1 MKKIA
6 IFGGTFNPVHLEHVN
21 MVESAI
27 KDLGLDKVIVVP
39 TNIPPHKNIDL
50 APNQDRLNMLKI
62 AFSGI
67 EKVEVSDFEIVNGGT
82 SYTYITIEH
91 FGQIYKGDMLY
102 FLLGGDMLKDFKT
115 WKNPQRILDK
125 ATIVAC
131 SREDVSVDFDS
142 ENEYFSKTFNKNF
155 IRLTYGGKDVSSTRI
170 RIYSGLGL
178 CIDNFVSQG
187 VREYIRENKLYQG
200 KKEFLFVKKSLPEK
214 RLVHTAEVTITALK
228 KVKELGL
235 DKEKVITACILHDM
249 AKYIDYKTVKGFSI
263 DEEVPPPVIHSFL
276 GAYLSKHI
284 LKITDQEVLDAICY
298 HTSGKANMTTL
309 GKLLFVAD
317 MIEPTRN
324 YQGVESLREIY
335 ERDFE
340 RCFIECLKEEM
351 QHLINKKQYI
361 YIETLNA
368 YDYYI
373 NNKK

>member
-1 MKKIA
+1 MKKVA

-21 MVESAI
+21 IVENAI
-27 KDLGLDKVIVVP
+27 QDLGLDKVIVVP
-39 TNIPPHKNIDL
+39 TNIPPHKSIDL
-50 APNQDRLNMLKI
+50 VPNQDRLNMLKI
-62 AFSGI
+62 AFSSL
-67 EKVEVSDFEIVNGGT
+67 EKVEVSDFEIENGGT

-91 FGQIYKGDMLY
+91 FSKIYKDATLY

-115 WKNPQRILDK
+115 WKNTQRIVDK

-131 SREDVSVDFDS
+131 SREDVCVDFDS
-142 ENEYFSKTFNKNF
+142 ENEYFIKAFNKTF
-155 IRLTYGGKDVSSTRI
+155 IRLTYAGKDVSSTRV
-170 RIYSGLGL
+170 RIYAGLGL
-178 CIDNFVSQG
+178 NIDNFVSQE
-187 VREYIRENKLYQG
+187 VSEYIRESKLYQG
-200 KKEFLFVKKSLPEK
+200 KKEFLFVKESLPEK
-214 RLVHTAEVTITALK
+214 RLIHTAEVTITALK

-263 DEEVPPPVIHSFL
+263 DEDVPPPVVHSFL
-276 GAYLSKHI
+276 GAYLSKH
-284 LKITDQEVLDAICY
+284 LLNVTDEEVLDAIRY

-324 YQGVESLREIY
+324 YQGVESLREFY
-335 ERDFE
+335 ESDFE
-340 RCFIECLKEEM
+340 KCFIECLKEEM
-351 QHLINKKQYI
+351 EHLINKKQYI
-361 YIETLNA
+361 YVETLNA